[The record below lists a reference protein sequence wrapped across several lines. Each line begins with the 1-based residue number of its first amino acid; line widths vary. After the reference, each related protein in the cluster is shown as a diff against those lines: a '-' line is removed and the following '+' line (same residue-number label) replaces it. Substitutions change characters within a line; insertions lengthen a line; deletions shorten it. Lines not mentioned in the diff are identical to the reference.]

1 MPLVLLAIL
10 FPFVLRAGEVVVAS
24 YNLEN
29 YLRMER
35 RVDGK
40 KVLDAPK
47 PAEEVEA
54 VVEVLREIQP
64 DVLGLVEMGD
74 ESMLEDLRGRLKAA
88 GLDYPHKEWVK
99 GTDAAR
105 HLALLSK
112 FPIVERHSR
121 DEVPFELN
129 GTRHHIGRGILDVTV
144 QLSDSYRLRLVGAH
158 LKSKREV
165 PDFDQ
170 AEMRGKEAWFFRE
183 HLNKILEA
191 NPEENLLLFGDLND
205 TKNEYPV
212 KELMGSSKDP
222 FRMKDLFLTD
232 RYGYRWTHFWSTA
245 DVYSRID
252 YMLASSGL
260 LPEVNMDKSGIS
272 SSKIWYKASD
282 HRAIFCT
289 VKVP

>member
-1 MPLVLLAIL
+1 MPLVFLAVL

-40 KVLDAPK
+40 KVPDAPK

-129 GTRHHIGRGILDVTV
+129 GAQHHVGRGILDVTV

-170 AEMRGKEAWFFRE
+170 AEMRAKEAWLFRE

-260 LPEVNMDKSGIS
+260 LPEVNMDRSGIS

-282 HRAIFCT
+282 HRAIFCA